1 MNMKL
6 TVSNKV
12 NISPVVNALI
22 SHLTRPESKNRVQI
36 SPLDP

>member
-12 NISPVVNALI
+12 HISPVVNALI
-22 SHLTRPESKNRVQI
+22 SHPIHPESKNRVQI